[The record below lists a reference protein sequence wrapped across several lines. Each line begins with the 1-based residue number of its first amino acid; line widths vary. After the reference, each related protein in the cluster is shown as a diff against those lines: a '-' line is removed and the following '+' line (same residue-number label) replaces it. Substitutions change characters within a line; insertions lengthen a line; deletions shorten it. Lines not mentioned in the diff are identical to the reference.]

1 MGQAMASDPVMRRS
15 DDPATASISSQW
27 FAGLRSRLLREPD
40 HRPENWRIGM
50 MRGELIAL
58 QEAVAQKP
66 LRPAAILVPI
76 IDRAMDPTLLFTVRA
91 AHLREHAGQ
100 VSFPGGHLET
110 ADIDALGAALRETE
124 EEVGIHSECVE
135 LLGYLPDHIALTGF
149 RITPVVGRVR
159 HPGAL
164 SLNSAEVASVFEVPL
179 GFVLDARN
187 YHPVRRHVREFEIE
201 ARELPFETHRIWGA
215 TAAILSSLC
224 ALMENRDQRGIGMP

>member
-1 MGQAMASDPVMRRS
+1 MGRAMASDPGVRRA
-15 DDPATASISSQW
+15 DDPVAGSLPDQW

-50 MRGELIAL
+50 MRGELSTL
-58 QEAVAQKP
+58 REAVAQKP

-76 IDRAMDPTLLFTVRA
+76 IDRAMEPTLLFTVRA

-100 VSFPGGHLET
+100 VSFPGGHLES
-110 ADIDALGAALRETE
+110 ADVDALGAALRETE

-164 SLNSAEVASVFEVPL
+164 SLNSGEVASVFEVPL
-179 GFVLDARN
+179 EFVLDARN
-187 YHPVRRHVREFEIE
+187 YHPVRRRVREFDIE
-201 ARELPFETHRIWGA
+201 ARELPFGTQRIWGA

-224 ALMENRDQRGIGMP
+224 VLMEGRDRRGIDSA